1 MEELGNI
8 FRNLGKSYTAP
19 EQKIEPKED
28 YDKKL
33 NDIQAELYGTIDALL
48 ARVRALEQ
56 QVAELTVELKDKPD
70 GNFTNIFDIIPPE
83 ELLGRAPKPIEPL
96 EADEV
101 TSIKGFVAPVP
112 QNRVERAEAL
122 TAEIQEVDL
131 PEDEESDLVKP
142 DFDDA
147 TLDMYDILDDDDPNH
162 LDASEIITYIE
173 SYGGILNQEMK
184 KKEVMRDDI
193 SDKDRKEVY
202 LLLEKCGVKTYKA
215 NKFRTFFYFGTE
227 EEGKEK
233 YEAYMSSK

>member
-1 MEELGNI
+1 M
-8 FRNLGKSYTAP
+8 
-19 EQKIEPKED
+19 
-28 YDKKL
+28 
-33 NDIQAELYGTIDALL
+33 
-48 ARVRALEQ
+48 
-56 QVAELTVELKDKPD
+56 
-70 GNFTNIFDIIPPE
+70 
-83 ELLGRAPKPIEPL
+83 
-96 EADEV
+96 
-101 TSIKGFVAPVP
+101 
-112 QNRVERAEAL
+112 

-131 PEDEESDLVKP
+131 PTEEDEDL
-142 DFDDA
+142 
-147 TLDMYDILDDDDPNH
+147 DILDILDDDDDPNH

>member
-56 QVAELTVELKDKPD
+56 QVAELSVEPPKTSQMVT
-70 GNFTNIFDIIPPE
+70 GTNIFDIIPPE
-83 ELLGRAPKPIEPL
+83 ELLGRAPRPIEPL

-122 TAEIQEVDL
+122 TGEIQEVDL
-131 PEDEESDLVKP
+131 PEDEENDLVKP

-147 TLDMYDILDDDDPNH
+147 TLDVYDILDDDDPNH
-162 LDASEIITYIE
+162 LDASEIITWIE

-184 KKEVMRDDI
+184 KKGVMRDDI

-202 LLLEKCGVKTYKA
+202 SLLEKCGVKTYKA
-215 NKFRTFFYFGTE
+215 NKFRIFFYFGYRRRRQR
-227 EEGKEK
+227 KV
-233 YEAYMSSK
+233 

>member
-56 QVAELTVELKDKPD
+56 QVAELTVELRDKPD
-70 GNFTNIFDIIPPE
+70 SDFTNIFDIIPPE
-83 ELLGRAPKPIEPL
+83 ELLGRAPRPIEPL

-101 TSIKGFVAPVP
+101 TSVKGFVAPVP

-122 TAEIQEVDL
+122 TGEIQEVDL
-131 PEDEESDLVKP
+131 PTEEDEDL
-142 DFDDA
+142 
-147 TLDMYDILDDDDPNH
+147 DILDILDDDDDPNH
-162 LDASEIITYIE
+162 LDASEIITWIE

-184 KKEVMRDDI
+184 KKGVMRDDI

-202 LLLEKCGVKTYKA
+202 SLLEKCGVKTYKA

-227 EEGKEK
+227 EEGKER

>member
-1 MEELGNI
+1 MN
-8 FRNLGKSYTAP
+8 R
-19 EQKIEPKED
+19 
-28 YDKKL
+28 
-33 NDIQAELYGTIDALL
+33 DIMIIK
-48 ARVRALEQ
+48 R
-56 QVAELTVELKDKPD
+56 D
-70 GNFTNIFDIIPPE
+70 GS
-83 ELLGRAPKPIEPL
+83 REPL
-96 EADEV
+96 DIEK
-101 TSIKGFVAPVP
+101 IHFV
-112 QNRVERAEAL
+112 VENACNGLAGVSSSQVEMNANIQFYNGMS
-122 TAEIQEVDL
+122 TGEIQEVDL
-131 PEDEESDLVKP
+131 PTEEDEDL
-142 DFDDA
+142 
-147 TLDMYDILDDDDPNH
+147 DILDILDNDDDPNH

>member
-56 QVAELTVELKDKPD
+56 QVAELTVELRDKPD
-70 GNFTNIFDIIPPE
+70 SDFTNIFDIIPPE

-122 TAEIQEVDL
+122 TGEIQEVDL
-131 PEDEESDLVKP
+131 PTEEDEDL
-142 DFDDA
+142 
-147 TLDMYDILDDDDPNH
+147 DILDILDDDDDPNH

-202 LLLEKCGVKTYKA
+202 SLLEKCGVKTYKA

>member
-56 QVAELTVELKDKPD
+56 QVAELTVELRDKPD
-70 GNFTNIFDIIPPE
+70 GDFTNIFDIIPPE

-122 TAEIQEVDL
+122 TGEIQEVDL
-131 PEDEESDLVKP
+131 PTEEDEDL
-142 DFDDA
+142 
-147 TLDMYDILDDDDPNH
+147 DILDILDDDDDPNH

>member
-56 QVAELTVELKDKPD
+56 QVAELTVELRDKPD
-70 GNFTNIFDIIPPE
+70 SDFTNIFDIIPPE

-96 EADEV
+96 EAEEV
-101 TSIKGFVAPVP
+101 TSVKGFVAPVP

-122 TAEIQEVDL
+122 TGETQEVDL
-131 PEDEESDLVKP
+131 PTEEDGDL
-142 DFDDA
+142 
-147 TLDMYDILDDDDPNH
+147 DILDILDDDDDPNH